1 MSKSIVSVG
10 LYIDDPRVVNCEFC
24 KLGTLADGDVV
35 LYQPFFLQN
44 WSLQQKNDI
53 IRHWKNELAEAYNAG
68 KTIII
73 YMPHPR
79 QKYWDLERGEKD
91 LFYHLPVSFGF
102 PYTPKESQKITIE
115 DNADFL
121 KEYWNLVGG
130 VSKSLLTFDKLANGA
145 KRILSPY
152 TGDKAIGV
160 LSQSEDKKLR
170 NVLFLPPF
178 KNKDGKIQV
187 SHKDITTEV
196 CSAII
201 GMDQNLKKPKNKSK
215 KEEKIPEWASE
226 IKLPKED
233 EFETKLE
240 EVESSIQKLEEQK
253 SKIEQEKQ
261 DYTKIKG
268 LLYGGGHSLEELV
281 RDVLKKLGFENVR
294 SMRVEEFEVDV
305 VFEYEGKIF
314 IGEVEGKDN
323 RAIDKDKASQLVTT
337 FAEFS
342 KHQEDCVPV
351 RGFLFGNGYRL
362 TSPEKREI
370 GFTEGAIKIAKTLNC
385 VLIETKDL
393 YEIAKTIQEGADEEY
408 CKKIRNLIIEAES
421 GIFKDLV

>member
-10 LYIDDPRVVNCEFC
+10 LYIDDPRVVNCEFG

-35 LYQPFFLQN
+35 LYQPFFFQN
-44 WSLQQKNDI
+44 WDTEATCRVFN
-53 IRHWKNELAEAYNAG
+53 HWKNELSDAYNER
-68 KTIII
+68 KTIVV
-73 YMPHPR
+73 YMPYPWL
-79 QKYWDLERGEKD
+79 KYWDQEGEERD

-102 PYTPKESQKITIE
+102 PYTSKEIKKIRVE
-115 DNADFL
+115 DDADFL
-121 KEYWNLVGG
+121 REYWELVGDI
-130 VSKSLLTFDKLANGA
+130 SKGMLTIDKLADGV
-145 KRILSPY
+145 KRILKTH
-152 TGDKAIGV
+152 TGNKAIGV
-160 LSQSEDKKLR
+160 LSWEEDNRLG

-178 KNKDGKIQV
+178 ESKNGKIYAGGEE
-187 SHKDITTEV
+187 ITSKV
-196 CSAII
+196 CDAII
-201 GMDQNLKKPKNKSK
+201 KMDQNLKKPKNK
-215 KEEKIPEWASE
+215 EEKKIPEWVSG

-240 EVESSIQKLEEQK
+240 EVEGSIQKLKEQK

-261 DYTKIKG
+261 DYTRIKG
-268 LLYGGGHSLEELV
+268 LLYGGGHNLEDLI

-294 SMRVEEFEVDV
+294 SIRKSEFEVDV
-305 VFEYEGKIF
+305 VFEYEGNIF

-323 RAIDKDKASQLVTT
+323 RAIDKDKVGQLVTT

-342 KHQEDCVPV
+342 KHQEDCVPD

-362 TSPEKREI
+362 IEPEKRGL
-370 GFTEGAIKIAKTLNC
+370 GFTEGAIKTAKNLNC
-385 VLIETKDL
+385 VLIETKYL
-393 YEIAKTIQEGADEEY
+393 YEIAKVIQEGADEEY